1 MKGLVERIK
10 VGLGVG
16 VDLKI
21 GWKDPGGVR
30 SES

>member
-1 MKGLVERIK
+1 MKALDERIK

-30 SES
+30 SGS